1 MTRTVLALGMVAVLA
16 GCARSAASGSADA
29 GVQGVV
35 RVGPTCPVEQAGSP
49 CPDRPLATQLQ
60 FVRGSDVVATVRS
73 GDDGRFRVALD
84 PGSYTIR
91 PAKAGLPSLRPVEVT
106 VPTHG
111 FASVTLTFDS
121 GIR

>member
-1 MTRTVLALGMVAVLA
+1 MTKTVVALSIVALLS
-16 GCARSAASGSADA
+16 GCARSAASGNGDA
-29 GVQGVV
+29 GIQGVV
-35 RVGPTCPVEQAGSP
+35 RVGPTCPVEQAGNP
-49 CPDRPLATQLQ
+49 CPDRPLATELE

-73 GDDGRFRVALD
+73 GEDGRFRVALE

-91 PAKAGLPSLRPVEVT
+91 SGKTGLPSLRPVQAM
-106 VPTHG
+106 VPPHA